1 MFPPT
6 VGRAAHFLKNLTHN
20 KNHLERRKEGREGR
34 REKRRVE
41 KKERKERKRSKKK
54 NGLYNRIIRKNCL
67 NLLCCLGYY
76 YYDSI
81 CMIIYHTSV
90 V

>member
-1 MFPPT
+1 MATESRTCKLTMFPPT

-34 REKRRVE
+34 RKERRVE

-54 NGLYNRIIRKNCL
+54 KRAI
-67 NLLCCLGYY
+67 
-76 YYDSI
+76 
-81 CMIIYHTSV
+81 
-90 V
+90 